1 MSRPEYPQDVILR
14 FPYPDTDTDTDTY
27 DNDVNIMKSFIA
39 NELSAI
45 FDIFKVRAP
54 SYNTK

>member
-1 MSRPEYPQDVILR
+1 MPFTTVSTRFIDV
-14 FPYPDTDTDTDTY
+14 
-27 DNDVNIMKSFIA
+27 VNIWRVLLQ